1 MYNKLVFLKC
11 NPKTVDF
18 FVKALARQNDGNRF
32 VKFLG
37 VWAVSLNL
45 SSNLKENI
53 FWNCITGACCNYKFN
68 TGKRPVIGKT
78 DISF

>member
-1 MYNKLVFLKC
+1 MYDKLVFLKC

-53 FWNCITGACCNYKFN
+53 FWNCTKVLVAIINS
-68 TGKRPVIGKT
+68 IQE
-78 DISF
+78 SEQSLE